1 MPCSFIEHKRG
12 GGEEVKQKDHKFC
25 KHLLERPASGRG
37 AVTFFFLQPF
47 TGGQSQNVS
56 LDKGT
61 LAYHSGR
68 VAEFP
73 RQAFMYRQYPF
84 SEQKQ

>member
-12 GGEEVKQKDHKFC
+12 GGEEVKRSYILQ
-25 KHLLERPASGRG
+25 ASPGKASLRDRG
-37 AVTFFFLQPF
+37 VTFFFLQSF
-47 TGGQSQNVS
+47 TGGQNQNVS
-56 LDKGT
+56 LNKGT

-73 RQAFMYRQYPF
+73 RQAVLYRQYSF
-84 SEQKQ
+84 SE